1 MKKEITVTNMRIER
15 VKKNTPQKEV
25 ADYLGVSQ
33 QYYNFIE
40 RLKTK
45 PSAKRIQQLE
55 EFYNKD
61 IDYLLTKI
69 D

>member
-1 MKKEITVTNMRIER
+1 MKNKITITNMRIER
-15 VKKNTPQKEV
+15 AKTNTPQQEV

-45 PSAKRIQQLE
+45 PSKERIKQLE

-61 IDYLLTKI
+61 IDYLLSKI